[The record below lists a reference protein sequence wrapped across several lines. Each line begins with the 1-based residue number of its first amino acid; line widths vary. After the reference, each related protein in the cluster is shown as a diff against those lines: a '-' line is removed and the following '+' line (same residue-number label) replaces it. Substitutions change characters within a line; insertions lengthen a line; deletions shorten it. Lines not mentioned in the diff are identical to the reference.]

1 MKARAIVKICICGT
15 VALVLTSVLISLL
28 ALPGM
33 HSLTGWDWSI
43 HWLDD
48 HGSDEG
54 YTVGEASVSDE
65 VRELDVSWLAG
76 SVTLELTEGD
86 AVTLREEPEPKSS
99 NSRMRWKL
107 RDGVL
112 TVYSQKS
119 GLSLTPP
126 VKHLTIGIPAGQAEK
141 LQKLSLGL
149 GAASAS
155 VPALTLRELELDSVS
170 GSVTLSGGSYEKLDF
185 DSTSGDLTMMG
196 AAVGELSAD
205 TTSGSLTLDGDFTQ
219 VEFDSTSGS
228 MELTASALPQ
238 DISCDTVSGSCTLT
252 LPENSGFSASL
263 DSVSGSLTVDG
274 FTGSLHGDEFVYG
287 QGGPAYE
294 FDSVSGDVRIRCA

>member
-15 VALVLTSVLISLL
+15 IALALASLL
-28 ALPGM
+28 AGLL
-33 HSLTGWDWSI
+33 SLRGLHNWDDLNWSV
-43 HWLDD
+43 HWISD

-65 VRELDVSWLAG
+65 VRELDVGWLSG
-76 SVTLELTEGD
+76 SVRLELTDGD
-86 AVTLREEPEPKSS
+86 AVTLREEPQPESS
-99 NSRMRWKL
+99 DARMRWKL
-107 RDGVL
+107 QDGKL

-119 GLSLTPP
+119 GLTIPTRA
-126 VKHLTIGIPAGQAEK
+126 KQLTIGIPADRAEK
-141 LQKLSLGL
+141 LQKLSLDL
-149 GAASAS
+149 GAASATL
-155 VPALTLRELELDSVS
+155 PTLTLRELELDSVS

-185 DSTSGDLTMMG
+185 DSTSGDLTVTD

-205 TTSGSLTLDGDFTQ
+205 TTSGSLTLDGAFETVDFDT
-219 VEFDSTSGS
+219 TSGTLR
-228 MELTASALPQ
+228 LTSSVLPQ
-238 DISCDTVSGSCTLT
+238 DIDCDSVSGGVTLT

-263 DSVSGSLTVDG
+263 DSVSGDLTVDG
-274 FTGSLHGDEFVYG
+274 FMGSLHGDEFVYG

>member
-15 VALVLTSVLISLL
+15 IALVLASMLVSLL
-28 ALPGM
+28 
-33 HSLTGWDWSI
+33 SLRGSQNFDRWDWSI
-43 HWLDD
+43 HWIDD

-54 YTVGEASVSDE
+54 YTVGTASVSDE

-86 AVTLREEPEPKSS
+86 AVTLREEPQPESS
-99 NSRMRWKL
+99 DARMRWRL
-107 RDGVL
+107 QDGKL

-119 GLSLTPP
+119 GLTVAPRA
-126 VKHLTIGIPAGQAEK
+126 KQLTIGIPAARAEK
-141 LQKLSLGL
+141 LQKLSLDL

-155 VPALTLRELELDSVS
+155 LPALTLRELELDSVS

-185 DSTSGDLTMMG
+185 DSTSGGLTVTD

-205 TTSGSLTLDGDFTQ
+205 TTSGSLTLDGVFEKVDFDT
-219 VEFDSTSGS
+219 TS
-228 MELTASALPQ
+228 ASLRVTTSVLPQ
-238 DISCDTVSGSCTLT
+238 DIDCDSVSGSVTLT

-263 DSVSGSLTVDG
+263 DSVSGDLTVDG
-274 FTGSLHGDEFVYG
+274 FTGSLHGDQFVYG

>member
-1 MKARAIVKICICGT
+1 MRAKAIVKICICGT
-15 VALVLTSVLISLL
+15 IALVLASMLVSLL

-54 YTVGEASVSDE
+54 YTVGAASVSGE
-65 VRELDVSWLAG
+65 VREMDVSWLSG
-76 SVTLELTEGD
+76 SVTVELTDGD
-86 AVTLREEPEPKSS
+86 AVTLREEPQPESS
-99 NSRMRWKL
+99 DARMRWKL
-107 RDGVL
+107 QDGKL

-119 GLSLTPP
+119 GLTLPTRA
-126 VKHLTIGIPAGQAEK
+126 KQLTIGIPAGQAEK
-141 LQKLSLGL
+141 LQKLSLDL
-149 GAASAS
+149 SAATAS
-155 VPALTLRELELDSVS
+155 LPALTLRELELDSIS
-170 GSVTLSGGSYEKLDF
+170 GSVTLTGGSYENLDF
-185 DSTSGDLTMMG
+185 DSTSGELTLMG

-219 VEFDSTSGS
+219 VEFDTTSGS

-238 DISCDTVSGSCTLT
+238 NISCDTVSGGVTLT